1 MFWIAVMVMLAACL
15 AQHLG
20 LSQAIANVIHKVSK
34 CSKCLSFWCVLIA
47 LVSVRCDL
55 VIALLLSILM
65 SYLSHY
71 FNLVLMILNN
81 IYDWLWRRGNH

>member
-1 MFWIAVMVMLAACL
+1 MFWIAVMAMFTACL

-20 LSQAIANVIHKVSK
+20 LSQAIANVILKVSK
-34 CSKCLSFWCVLIA
+34 CSQCLSFWCVLAA
-47 LVSVRCDL
+47 LVSVGCDL
-55 VIALLLSILM
+55 IIALLLSILM

-81 IYDWLWRRGNH
+81 LYDWLWRKGNH